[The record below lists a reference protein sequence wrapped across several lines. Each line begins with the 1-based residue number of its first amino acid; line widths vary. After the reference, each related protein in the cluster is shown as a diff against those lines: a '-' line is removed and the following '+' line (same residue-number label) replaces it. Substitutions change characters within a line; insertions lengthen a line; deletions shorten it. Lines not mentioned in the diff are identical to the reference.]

1 MQFQEHI
8 GRCWKT
14 WLLALILKEESQAV
28 LQRDACV
35 TSALEGSMR
44 AKLFEVPRG
53 SPTSGRSMI
62 SLD

>member
-14 WLLALILKEESQAV
+14 WILALILKDESEAV

-35 TSALEGSMR
+35 TSALEGSKR
-44 AKLFEVPRG
+44 DKLFEVPRG
-53 SPTSGRSMI
+53 PPTSCRSMI